1 MKDTFFEYNRL
12 DNNEIKNLWDNAI
25 FIFDTNVLL
34 NLYRYSD
41 ETSKKFLETIVKLE
55 KRVWIPYQV
64 GLEFNRTRLK
74 VITDQKK
81 HYEDFEKKINDIL
94 GEIENKNRNPFLP
107 LSLFEKLLTIKTEIK
122 DEVDKRTKI
131 YDESLMLDPLL
142 NQINSIFNGKV
153 GECFDP
159 EFLKLLYVE
168 GEKRYKD
175 KIPPGYMDSPK
186 PEPEK
191 YGDLIIWKQIIT
203 KSKGENIDIIF
214 ILDDRK
220 EDWWLE
226 HHGKTISARPE
237 LLREFKSETKQKC
250 HFYKPFQFLEYSN
263 EYLGNSVKEE
273 VIEEVKNYR
282 EEIFDLFGFADQKM
296 DYQSNS
302 KIDNEKKLISLELI
316 LEGSLYGLNK
326 LMDDLQNV
334 GYSVIH
340 IVNTN
345 DKLYKLRIN
354 LPNIPDLERRL
365 ESKFLSQLPKYHLSL
380 HKSTKWIDDDNS

>member
-12 DNNEIKNLWDNAI
+12 HEEEIKNLWDRAI

-41 ETSKKFLETIVKLE
+41 DTSKKFLETIVKLE
-55 KRVWIPYQV
+55 TRVWIPYQV
-64 GLEFNRTRLK
+64 GLEFNKNRLK
-74 VITDQKK
+74 VISEQKK
-81 HYEDFEKKINDIL
+81 HYEEFEKKIIDLI
-94 GEIENKNRNPFLP
+94 GEIENKNRSPFLP
-107 LSLFEKLLTIKTEIK
+107 EELFEKLLIIKGDIIH
-122 DEVDKRTKI
+122 EVDKRKRK
-131 YDESLMLDPLL
+131 YDESLLSDPLL
-142 NQINSIFNGKV
+142 NEINLIFKGKV
-153 GECFDP
+153 GSRFNSEYLKQL
-159 EFLKLLYVE
+159 FLE

-175 KIPPGYMDSPK
+175 KIPPGYADSQK

-203 KSKGENIDIIF
+203 KSKEENIDIIF

-220 EDWWLE
+220 EDWWLD

-237 LLREFKSETKQKC
+237 LLREFKSETKQRC

-263 EYLGNSVKEE
+263 EYLGNSVQEE

-282 EEIFDLFGFADQKM
+282 EEMFGFVGQNI
-296 DYQSNS
+296 DYQTNS
-302 KIDNEKKLISLELI
+302 KIDNEKNIITLELI
-316 LEGSLYGLNK
+316 LEGSHFGLNK

-334 GYSVIH
+334 GYSVVQ
-340 IVNTN
+340 IVNSN
-345 DKLYKLRIN
+345 VKLYKLLIN

-365 ESKFLSQLPKYHLSL
+365 ESKFLSQLPKYQLSL
-380 HKSTKWIDDDNS
+380 QKITKWIGDDNS